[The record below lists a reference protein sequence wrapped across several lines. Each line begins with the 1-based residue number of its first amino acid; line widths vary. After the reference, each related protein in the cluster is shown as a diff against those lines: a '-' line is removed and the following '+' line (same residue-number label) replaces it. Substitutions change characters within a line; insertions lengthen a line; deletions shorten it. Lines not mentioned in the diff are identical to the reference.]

1 MCDCETY
8 SLPPSLPPSF
18 YPHLPTPLVPQK
30 KEILRKEKKEKKRC
44 DSSKKKVIINIIKK
58 IYISSLTYSTLVVHI
73 RCSEGSR
80 YRLHGDYLIHI
91 LEGINKRKHEGA
103 KVLGSSPISHRL

>member
-30 KEILRKEKKEKKRC
+30 KEILRKEKKEKKDATRQ
-44 DSSKKKVIINIIKK
+44 KKVIINFIKKK
-58 IYISSLTYSTLVVHI
+58 IYRALPIVLWLFTSVVLKDHVI
-73 RCSEGSR
+73 DCME
-80 YRLHGDYLIHI
+80 II
-91 LEGINKRKHEGA
+91 
-103 KVLGSSPISHRL
+103 